1 MSNLCMESGCHVL
14 FKPVFV
20 LFALHSPTASSV
32 SLCVCVCVLQ
42 TNETCLQQVSVCI
55 CPCRENNMEKGSYKM
70 GASDPTTPNQ
80 VTSLVMC
87 ITRCTTLS
95 CLLTGATFM
104 STMMHLCWSHCQG
117 CYCMSCSVVSKL
129 VSIPSC
135 VSSR

>member
-1 MSNLCMESGCHVL
+1 MHGIRLSCIVQTCFCAVCIALTHSIIRQPLCV
-14 FKPVFV
+14 
-20 LFALHSPTASSV
+20 
-32 SLCVCVCVLQ
+32 CVCVCVLQ